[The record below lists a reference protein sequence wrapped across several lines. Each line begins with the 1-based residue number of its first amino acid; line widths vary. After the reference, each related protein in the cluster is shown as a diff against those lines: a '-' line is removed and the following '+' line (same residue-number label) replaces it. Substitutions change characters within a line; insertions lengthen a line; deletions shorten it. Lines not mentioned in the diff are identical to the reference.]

1 MPIVLSAL
9 MLMSGLDPDPLAR
22 DPRVRGVSIHETRLI
37 AELLACS
44 ETARALVAAIEASDL
59 IVYVQFTPEQPAGRG
74 ATRLA
79 VASPVYRYLRI
90 VLGARTH
97 PKDRPSLLAHEL
109 QHAVEIAR
117 APEVRDDEG
126 LRRLYGE
133 IGEDP
138 HARTGFETTAA
149 RDVAARV
156 QREMGNPKSQ
166 VPNPGSQS
174 PIPSPNP
181 NP

>member
-9 MLMSGLDPDPLAR
+9 MLMSALDPDPVSR
-22 DPRVRGVSIHETRLI
+22 DPRVRGVSVHETRLI

-44 ETARALVAAIEASDL
+44 ETARALVAEIEASDL

-79 VASPVYRYLRI
+79 VASPIYRYLRI

-97 PKDRPSLLAHEL
+97 PKDRPPLLAHEL
-109 QHAVEIAR
+109 QHAVEIGRAR
-117 APEVRDDEG
+117 DVRDDDG

-138 HARTGFETTAA
+138 HARTGFETAAA
-149 RDVAARV
+149 REVAARV
-156 QREMGNPKSQ
+156 HREIANGARGA
-166 VPNPGSQS
+166 VIGDR
-174 PIPSPNP
+174 
-181 NP
+181 